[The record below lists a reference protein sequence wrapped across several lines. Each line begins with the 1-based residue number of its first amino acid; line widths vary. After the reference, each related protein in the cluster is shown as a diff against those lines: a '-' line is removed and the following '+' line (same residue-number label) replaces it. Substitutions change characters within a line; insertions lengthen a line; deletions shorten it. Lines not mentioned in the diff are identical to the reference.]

1 MFRVLI
7 LMLLISSCEKDDV
20 IGNSVEPIKVTKS
33 NKVYSKKRKFRL
45 FKGKTYKV
53 AKYPRKTSSLND

>member
-1 MFRVLI
+1 
-7 LMLLISSCEKDDV
+7 MLLISSCEKDDF
-20 IGNSVEPIKVTKS
+20 IGNSVEPVKVTKS